1 MHVVAVL
8 FGLTLA
14 HFACSQGGY
23 NFANTGSIRQPFQGQ
38 RQLQPFFV
46 ANFNQPGFDGNLPNQ
61 PGSDGSFLNIPNAAP
76 GQFAQTGDGPFVGGF
91 PNFAPGQFAQTGDGP
106 FVGGQLVEGFPG
118 LVSSRPQSAGML
130 PLQLVPSFVDSQ
142 TPVAG
147 GSLTGQVF
155 NAQAGFQGAGFDAQ
169 FARSVITKPITP
181 TVTQTSTIDSFQ
193 TLTDLVLHSV
203 PVTQTHFT
211 LLTTTQ
217 LTRVVVPTP
226 VNDLMDLET
235 TVIAS
240 PMFVTITETYSHF
253 RVVVRTSIN
262 YVTLTHTSYA
272 ITHVPYTITATQT
285 VRVTSPMVK
294 TVIQT
299 SVHGV
304 TDYRTVAHTVYVHG
318 GYA

>member
-1 MHVVAVL
+1 
-8 FGLTLA
+8 
-14 HFACSQGGY
+14 
-23 NFANTGSIRQPFQGQ
+23 
-38 RQLQPFFV
+38 
-46 ANFNQPGFDGNLPNQ
+46 
-61 PGSDGSFLNIPNAAP
+61 
-76 GQFAQTGDGPFVGGF
+76 
-91 PNFAPGQFAQTGDGP
+91 
-106 FVGGQLVEGFPG
+106 
-118 LVSSRPQSAGML
+118 ML

-181 TVTQTSTIDSFQ
+181 TVTQTSTIDSFV